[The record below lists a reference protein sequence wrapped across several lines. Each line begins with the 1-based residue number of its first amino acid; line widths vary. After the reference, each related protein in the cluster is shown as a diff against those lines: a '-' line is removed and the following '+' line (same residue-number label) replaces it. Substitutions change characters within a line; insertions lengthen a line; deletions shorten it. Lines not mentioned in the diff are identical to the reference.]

1 MTSYTPSFQRGQ
13 DVIINL
19 LTIEK
24 WRRLGFI
31 NNCEGIVMLIYCER
45 HQDSK
50 TDHSLLSLV
59 SFGPSVTV
67 RDCLLRVLKTFP
79 FSV

>member
-13 DVIINL
+13 DLIINL

-24 WRRLGFI
+24 WRRMSSV
-31 NNCEGIVMLIYCER
+31 NNCGGIVMLVYCER

-59 SFGPSVTV
+59 SFGPIGTV
-67 RDCLLRVLKTFP
+67 SDYLLRVLKTFP